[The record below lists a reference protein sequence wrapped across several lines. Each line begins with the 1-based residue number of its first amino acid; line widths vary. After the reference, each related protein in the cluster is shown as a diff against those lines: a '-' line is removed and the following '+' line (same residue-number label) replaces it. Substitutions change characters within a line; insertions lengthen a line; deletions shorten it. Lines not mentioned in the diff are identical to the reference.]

1 MVHRAPINRDAR
13 TLRGGKNFHDFVER
27 RFNREGVHVR
37 TGDHDF
43 PDLQLTQLDGT
54 ENKLLFPDGEQSPFA
69 GLLNLNLQLL
79 RGMGNAVA
87 AWLHNAKRADNGAGD
102 AIKEVDGPSEGV
114 KEPCKRARNHQ
125 GDSVSV
131 TRTRT
136 PMSRTRNIRAE
147 RTHKPHCNSSFG
159 WKQEGVDQGCRMERI
174 KYSICAQGRRLRTRA
189 GCVGWRRPLN

>member
-13 TLRGGKNFHDFVER
+13 TLRGGKNFHNFVER
-27 RFNREGVHVR
+27 RFDREGVHVR

-43 PDLQLTQLDGT
+43 PDLQLAQLDGT
-54 ENKLLFPDGEQSPFA
+54 ENKLFFPDGEQSPFA

-114 KEPCKRARNHQ
+114 EEPCKRARNHE
-125 GDSVSV
+125 GDAFSASQADRPDRKS
-131 TRTRT
+131 TRL
-136 PMSRTRNIRAE
+136 
-147 RTHKPHCNSSFG
+147 NSSHLGISYAVFCL
-159 WKQEGVDQGCRMERI
+159 KKKNTLSSAATTMIPSVLTSTC
-174 KYSICAQGRRLRTRA
+174 
-189 GCVGWRRPLN
+189 

>member
-27 RFNREGVHVR
+27 RFHWEGVHVR

-87 AWLHNAKRADNGAGD
+87 AWLR
-102 AIKEVDGPSEGV
+102 EVYSQS
-114 KEPCKRARNHQ
+114 H
-125 GDSVSV
+125 
-131 TRTRT
+131 
-136 PMSRTRNIRAE
+136 RAE
-147 RTHKPHCNSSFG
+147 SVASPGNHGLPSG
-159 WKQEGVDQGCRMERI
+159 
-174 KYSICAQGRRLRTRA
+174 
-189 GCVGWRRPLN
+189 

>member
-1 MVHRAPINRDAR
+1 MVHRAPINRDAG
-13 TLRGGKNFHDFVER
+13 TVGCGKNFNDVVER
-27 RFNREGVHVR
+27 GFHWEGVHVR

-102 AIKEVDGPSEGV
+102 AIKELDRPSG
-114 KEPCKRARNHQ
+114 RA
-125 GDSVSV
+125 
-131 TRTRT
+131 
-136 PMSRTRNIRAE
+136 
-147 RTHKPHCNSSFG
+147 K
-159 WKQEGVDQGCRMERI
+159 
-174 KYSICAQGRRLRTRA
+174 
-189 GCVGWRRPLN
+189 

>member
-1 MVHRAPINRDAR
+1 MVHRAAINRDAR
-13 TLRGGKNFHDFVER
+13 TLRGGKNYHDFVER
-27 RFNREGVHVR
+27 RFDREGVHVR

-79 RGMGNAVA
+79 RGMSNAVA

-114 KEPCKRARNHQ
+114 EEPCKRARNHE
-125 GDSVSV
+125 GDAFSASQ
-131 TRTRT
+131 
-136 PMSRTRNIRAE
+136 A
-147 RTHKPHCNSSFG
+147 
-159 WKQEGVDQGCRMERI
+159 D
-174 KYSICAQGRRLRTRA
+174 RLRNQFPENHVDGAEDRERESERGGMGEDEHA
-189 GCVGWRRPLN
+189 HAAICR